1 MAEKNDADGPSTNEL
16 PMPPRLP
23 PVGSSNHRILQKEP
37 HTMEISAKVRR
48 DQRRRV
54 VDPRPLL
61 LKSCN
66 TAAKNVIINKAA
78 FASMYANHD
87 EPNSLSHI
95 EGRLEVDP
103 FQKSISRRSIK
114 NADCLLQKKSERP
127 TSSSH
132 KSVIPLSTR
141 ILTRRFILVED
152 SLQPTLNFSHY
163 YTVNIFFSPHSPPHR
178 INK

>member
-1 MAEKNDADGPSTNEL
+1 
-16 PMPPRLP
+16 
-23 PVGSSNHRILQKEP
+23 
-37 HTMEISAKVRR
+37 MEISAKVRR

-87 EPNSLSHI
+87 EPNSLSHV
-95 EGRLEVDP
+95 EGILEVEP
-103 FQKSISRRSIK
+103 FQKSISRFK
-114 NADCLLQKKSERP
+114 NADCLLQKKSNQIIVYCLLK
-127 TSSSH
+127 TFSSH

-152 SLQPTLNFSHY
+152 STANVEFKMNLNFEFLAFTLTSLNTQHGKRDNEGRERWLRGN
-163 YTVNIFFSPHSPPHR
+163 VADCEASR
-178 INK
+178 